1 MTRVRALTAGTAAAA
16 ALAAALLLCGCG
28 GGPAE
33 RDGQAQQGVEGVP
46 SGAPPAGETAGAPKP
61 IEAPPPVVE
70 ENRITVTLYFSD
82 ADGELTPERRD
93 LAIEPQR
100 HEQARLVMEALL
112 QGPRMRLTRIIPN
125 DTTLRSL
132 YLQPDGTAYVD
143 LDAAFARGLAHGS
156 DDALLAV
163 RAITDTLAVNFPEVQ
178 RVKIL
183 VDGQEVRALGG
194 HLDLS
199 RPMTPDPFASGPTA
213 RAALAAPEATE

>member
-1 MTRVRALTAGTAAAA
+1 MSRARGLRRGAGAA
-16 ALAAALLLCGCG
+16 ALAAAIALCGCG
-28 GGPAE
+28 GPVE
-33 RDGQAQQGVEGVP
+33 QGEGDRQ
-46 SGAPPAGETAGAPKP
+46 GAGDSAATTPPAGETAGVVKP

-70 ENRITVTLYFSD
+70 ENRITVTLYYSD

-112 QGPRMRLTRIIPN
+112 QGPRTRLTRVIPN
-125 DTTLRSL
+125 DTTLRAL

-143 LDAAFARGLAHGS
+143 LDAAFARGLSHGS
-156 DDALLAV
+156 EDALLAV
-163 RAITDTLAVNFPEVQ
+163 RAITDTLAVNFPEVR

-183 VDGQEVRALGG
+183 VDGQEVKALGG

-199 RPMTPDPFASGPTA
+199 RPLAPDPFVGRSA
-213 RAALAAPEATE
+213 RAALAAPPAAP